1 MFAVSVYIL
10 EDKPLVSAF
19 PGEYARAADEY
30 NSRYEF
36 ARTGEFARENGLDDL
51 YGHEDAD
58 YAPAVAE
65 ALAEQEISTVLDGY
79 QRMYRLLIEGD
90 LTGAQNEADTLAY
103 DLTRLCQPQD
113 YMPGAARERCAAR
126 GMELARTILLNE
138 GDDGTLYAALT
149 GDDISAVYEAEDAVR
164 AMLSASIYEQD
175 AAQSEAAPAQGEAA
189 EAAGRAGGR
198 RRERER
204 ARTARERRA
213 RCGQRRH
220 GAGDAGHDERNA
232 GRGRRGMI
240 ELILIIIV
248 VWGRAGGAEKG
259 RQNAGCG
266 HVGAPGAQHGP
277 ARAHLCFR
285 GAGAGAPRALR
296 HGDGRCGLCAG
307 GRGAGVP
314 GLCRVPQR
322 RARRSGRWTPTRPKT
337 RRNIW
342 KTDGFCPAIRRSI
355 TTRTCRIR

>member
-1 MFAVSVYIL
+1 MARDPMFDPSRRDILEDMYGSEAEFLQDQKEAEAEHHASLTGACRETFGADADRLGKPKRRGWRPRVQQDERAPGTPPSAQEVYDTVQRRRAQRAAGRSGAISFQAGAIILGVCTALAVLVFAVSVYIL

-65 ALAEQEISTVLDGY
+65 ALAEQEISNVLDGY

-113 YMPGAARERCAAR
+113 YMPGASESVCAR

-175 AAQSEAAPAQGEAA
+175 AAQSEAAPAQGETA
-189 EAAGRAGGR
+189 EAADGQAPAEESESAPAQPESAAPAAGSDV
-198 RRERER
+198 
-204 ARTARERRA
+204 TAQEMLDTMSA
-213 RCGQRRH
+213 MLEG
-220 GAGDAGHDERNA
+220 
-232 GRGRRGMI
+232 
-240 ELILIIIV
+240 
-248 VWGRAGGAEKG
+248 GGA
-259 RQNAGCG
+259 A
-266 HVGAPGAQHGP
+266 
-277 ARAHLCFR
+277 
-285 GAGAGAPRALR
+285 
-296 HGDGRCGLCAG
+296 
-307 GRGAGVP
+307 
-314 GLCRVPQR
+314 
-322 RARRSGRWTPTRPKT
+322 
-337 RRNIW
+337 
-342 KTDGFCPAIRRSI
+342 
-355 TTRTCRIR
+355 